1 MALKPQDIMVLL
13 KLIANDGND
22 WTYNGLAVEL
32 GMSPSE
38 VHGAAKR
45 ALAAQLAVKREDRL
59 TPNIRNFEE
68 FIVHGL
74 RFVFFP
80 EWGGLTRGMPT
91 LFGASPLAEKIVP
104 TAGPLPVWPDPEG
117 EAYGSSFMPLYKSAP
132 RAARVD
138 AELYELLVLV
148 DAIRGGNARER
159 NMGIKGIQARL
170 ARYEK
175 DQ

>member
-32 GMSPSE
+32 GMSHSE

-59 TPNIRNFEE
+59 TPNIRNFVE

-80 EWGGLTRGMPT
+80 EWGRIDARYADVVRGQ
-91 LFGASPLAEKIVP
+91 SP
-104 TAGPLPVWPDPEG
+104 GG
-117 EAYGSSFMPLYKSAP
+117 ED
-132 RAARVD
+132 RAHCR
-138 AELYELLVLV
+138 
-148 DAIRGGNARER
+148 AIT
-159 NMGIKGIQARL
+159 RL
-170 ARYEK
+170 ARPGRGGVWFFLYAAV
-175 DQ
+175 